1 MLGCVIVGL
10 FTAPF
15 DAHAPVKSAPH
26 TADIPSLANLAKFAL
41 IFSTSVFAQIL
52 HHSVPGLMEPVREK
66 SRGRF
71 LFASVIITT
80 MTVYWLVG
88 MMGSIYFGTSV
99 SSPVTL
105 MWLDYPFN
113 GIGAPSATTSLL
125 VLLVVLFPILDV
137 VSAFPLNAVTMANSI
152 FDFLPHP
159 IRKHPRHGKL
169 IRVATRLV
177 AALPP
182 LAAAYGMR
190 SLSRI
195 VDFAGI
201 LGFIIMFV
209 APAALYY
216 KSSVACEAWWG
227 SSGAVTV
234 YFTRGVSTKGDER
247 ESIVMVM
254 ALERAMVV
262 VMMVKLITTMMNV
275 IEITHSLV
283 NLLSFSCPLLGA
295 SLAMLVFGIVAFLA
309 VFVYEAVNYNK

>member
-1 MLGCVIVGL
+1 MLGCVIFGL
-10 FTAPF
+10 FSAPF
-15 DAHAPVKSAPH
+15 DRHAPVKSAPH

-52 HHSVPGLMEPVREK
+52 HHSVPGLMEPVRDK

-71 LFASVIITT
+71 LFASVIVTT

-88 MMGSIYFGTSV
+88 MMGSIYFGTTV

-113 GIGAPSATTSLL
+113 GLGAPSATTSAL

-152 FDFLPHP
+152 FDFLPLH
-159 IRKHPRHGKL
+159 IRKHPHHSKL
-169 IRVATRLV
+169 VRVATRLA

-190 SLSRI
+190 SLSKI

-216 KSSVACEAWWG
+216 KSCVACEAWWG

-234 YFTRGVSTKGDER
+234 YFTRGVSTKGNND
-247 ESIVMVM
+247 
-254 ALERAMVV
+254 
-262 VMMVKLITTMMNV
+262 NY
-275 IEITHSLV
+275 
-283 NLLSFSCPLLGA
+283 
-295 SLAMLVFGIVAFLA
+295 AMLVAAAAATANDTPPPAFGICA
-309 VFVYEAVNYNK
+309 VFSHATRCRCCHAGVWHRRVLGNFYL